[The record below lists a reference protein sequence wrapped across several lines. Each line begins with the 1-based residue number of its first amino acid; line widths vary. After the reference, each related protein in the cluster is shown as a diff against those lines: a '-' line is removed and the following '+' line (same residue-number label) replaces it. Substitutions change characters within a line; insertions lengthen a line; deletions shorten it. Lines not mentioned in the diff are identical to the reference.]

1 MSFGGNIIP
10 KGTLLLIREKKGRSM
25 KMAFSLRGI
34 HVPHRK
40 NTANMP
46 AVKTLAPKTVT
57 LLTAMHIGKPAKPIV
72 KAGDQVFVGTMVA
85 EQDGFISS
93 SVYSS
98 VSGTVKSVA
107 DVTLSNGKTAP
118 AITIESDGEMTP
130 DPNLA
135 VPQVN
140 SKEDFIE
147 AVKKSGIVG
156 LGGAGFPTYVKFA
169 TDKKVDTLVINGAEC
184 EPYITSD
191 SVTMIYNAKEI
202 LLAIETADKYFNFDK
217 IIIGI
222 EKNKGPAIRMMK
234 DHAEKN
240 SKIQV
245 KVLPSIYP
253 QGGEKVLVYH
263 TTGRVISAGQLPA
276 DVGCIVC
283 NSSTMANIGKYLQ
296 TGMPLVEKLV
306 TVDGGAVNIPQNVV
320 APIGT
325 PIGDVFEACGG
336 FKVEPEKVIYGGP
349 MMGVAVPDLTVPVLK
364 QTNALLAFNKRETKT
379 AKTTACIKC
388 GKCTNHCPFG
398 INPAAIAK
406 AYKNND
412 AEMLEKLGADICM
425 LCGCCAF
432 ICPAKRPLVETNSL
446 AKNMLMAERA
456 KKKEGNA

>member
-1 MSFGGNIIP
+1 
-10 KGTLLLIREKKGRSM
+10 
-25 KMAFSLRGI
+25 MAFSLKGI

-40 NTANMP
+40 NTADVSAIRMP
-46 AVKTLAPKTVT
+46 APKTVT
-57 LLTAMHIGKPAKPIV
+57 LLTAMHIGKPAKPVV
-72 KAGDQVFVGTMVA
+72 KAGDQVFVGTLVA

-93 SVYSS
+93 PVYSS

-107 DVTLSNGKTAP
+107 DTILSNGKTAP

-130 DPNLA
+130 DESIA

-169 TDKKVDTLVINGAEC
+169 TDKKIDTLVINGAEC

-191 SVTMIYNAKEI
+191 SVTMVDRADDI

-217 IIIGI
+217 IVIGI
-222 EKNKGPAIRMMK
+222 EKNKASAIAKMK
-234 DHAEKN
+234 ELSAKN

-245 KVLPSIYP
+245 KVLPAIYP

-263 TTGRVISAGQLPA
+263 TVGRTIAVGQLPA

-283 NSSTMANIGKYLQ
+283 NSSTMANIGEYLQ
-296 TGMPLVEKLV
+296 TGMPLVEKVV
-306 TVDGGAVNIPQNVV
+306 TVDGGAVKEPKNVIV
-320 APIGT
+320 AIGT
-325 PIGDVFEACGG
+325 PIGEVFDFCGG
-336 FKVEPEKVIYGGP
+336 FNGEPEKVIYGGP

-364 QTNALLAFNKRETKT
+364 QTNALVAFNKKETNT

-406 AYKNND
+406 AYNNKD

>member
-1 MSFGGNIIP
+1 
-10 KGTLLLIREKKGRSM
+10 
-25 KMAFSLRGI
+25 MAFSLKGI

-40 NTANMP
+40 NTADMSAVRMP
-46 AVKTLAPKTVT
+46 APKTVT
-57 LLTAMHIGKPAKPIV
+57 LLTAMHIGKPAKPVV
-72 KAGDQVFVGTMVA
+72 KAGDQVFVGTLVA

-93 SVYSS
+93 PVYSS

-107 DVTLSNGKTAP
+107 DTTLSNGKTAP

-130 DPNLA
+130 DESIA

-169 TDKKVDTLVINGAEC
+169 TDKKIDTLVINGAEC

-191 SVTMIYNAKEI
+191 SVTMVDRADDI

-217 IIIGI
+217 IVIGI
-222 EKNKGPAIRMMK
+222 EKNKASAIAKMK
-234 DHAEKN
+234 ELSAKN

-245 KVLPSIYP
+245 KVLPAIYP

-263 TTGRVISAGQLPA
+263 TVGRTIAVGQLPA

-283 NSSTMANIGKYLQ
+283 NSSTMANIGRYLQ
-296 TGMPLVEKLV
+296 TGMPLVEKTV
-306 TVDGGAVNIPQNVV
+306 TVDGGAVKEPKNVIV
-320 APIGT
+320 AIGT
-325 PIGDVFEACGG
+325 PIGEVFDFCGG
-336 FKVEPEKVIYGGP
+336 FNGEPEKVIYGGP

-364 QTNALLAFNKRETKT
+364 QTNALVAFNKKETKT

-406 AYKNND
+406 AYKD
-412 AEMLEKLGADICM
+412 KDTEMLEKLGADICM

-456 KKKEGNA
+456 KKKEGNV

>member
-1 MSFGGNIIP
+1 
-10 KGTLLLIREKKGRSM
+10 
-25 KMAFSLRGI
+25 MAFSLKGI

-40 NTANMP
+40 NTADMSAVRMP
-46 AVKTLAPKTVT
+46 APNAVT
-57 LLTAMHIGKPAKPIV
+57 LLTAMHIGKPAKPVV
-72 KAGDQVFVGTMVA
+72 KAGDQVFVGTLVA
-85 EQDGFISS
+85 EQDGMISS
-93 SVYSS
+93 PIYST

-107 DVTLSNGKTAP
+107 DTMLSNGKTAP

-130 DPNLA
+130 DASLA

-169 TDKKVDTLVINGAEC
+169 TDKKIDTLVINGAEC

-191 SVTMIYNAKEI
+191 SITMVDNADDI
-202 LLAIETADKYFNFDK
+202 LLAIETADKYFGFDK
-217 IIIGI
+217 IVIGI
-222 EKNKGPAIRMMK
+222 EKNKPAAIKAMNELAK
-234 DHAEKN
+234 KN

-263 TTGRVISAGQLPA
+263 TVGRVISVGQLPA

-296 TGMPLVEKLV
+296 TGMPLVEKTV
-306 TVDGGAVNIPQNVV
+306 TVVGGAVKEPKNVIV
-320 APIGT
+320 AIGT
-325 PIGDVFEACGG
+325 PIGEVFDFCGG
-336 FKVEPEKVIYGGP
+336 FNSDPEKVIYGGP

-364 QTNALLAFNKRETKT
+364 QTNALIAFNKKETKT
-379 AKTTACIKC
+379 AKTTACIRC

-406 AYKNND
+406 AYKDKD

>member
-1 MSFGGNIIP
+1 
-10 KGTLLLIREKKGRSM
+10 
-25 KMAFSLRGI
+25 MAFSLKGI

-40 NTANMP
+40 NTADMSAIRMP
-46 AVKTLAPKTVT
+46 APKTVT
-57 LLTAMHIGKPAKPIV
+57 LLTAMHIGKPAKPVV
-72 KAGDQVFVGTMVA
+72 KAGDQVFVGTLVA

-107 DVTLSNGKTAP
+107 DALLSNGKTAP

-130 DPNLA
+130 DESIA
-135 VPQVN
+135 VPQIN

-156 LGGAGFPTYVKFA
+156 LGGAGFPVYVKFA

-191 SVTMIYNAKEI
+191 SVTMVDNADDI

-217 IIIGI
+217 IVIGI
-222 EKNKGPAIRMMK
+222 EKNKASSIAKMK
-234 DHAEKN
+234 ELSAKN

-245 KVLPSIYP
+245 KVLPAIYP

-263 TTGRVISAGQLPA
+263 TTGRTIKVGELPA
-276 DVGCIVC
+276 DSGCIVC

-296 TGMPLVEKLV
+296 TGMPLVEKVV
-306 TVDGGAVNIPQNVV
+306 TVDGGAVKEPKNVIV
-320 APIGT
+320 AIGT
-325 PIGDVFEACGG
+325 LIGEVFDFCGG
-336 FKVEPEKVIYGGP
+336 FKADPEKVIYGGP

-364 QTNALLAFNKRETKT
+364 QTNALLAFNKKEIKT

-388 GKCTNHCPFG
+388 GKCTNSCPFG

-406 AYKNND
+406 AYNNKD

>member
-1 MSFGGNIIP
+1 
-10 KGTLLLIREKKGRSM
+10 
-25 KMAFSLRGI
+25 MAFSLKGI

-40 NTANMP
+40 NTADMSPVRMP
-46 AVKTLAPKTVT
+46 APKMVT
-57 LLTAMHIGKPAKPIV
+57 LLTTMHIGKPAKPVV
-72 KAGDQVFVGTMVA
+72 KVGDTVSVGTLVA

-107 DVTLSNGKTAP
+107 DTLLSNGKMAP

-130 DPNLA
+130 DASIA

-169 TDKKVDTLVINGAEC
+169 TDKKIDTLVINGAEC

-191 SVTMIYNAKEI
+191 SITMLESADDI
-202 LLAIETADKYFNFDK
+202 LLAIETADKYFSFDK
-217 IIIGI
+217 VIIGI
-222 EKNKGPAIRMMK
+222 EKNKPSAIAKMN
-234 DHAEKN
+234 ELSQKN

-263 TTGRVISAGQLPA
+263 TTGRTIAVGQLPA
-276 DVGCIVC
+276 DAGCIVC

-296 TGMPLVEKLV
+296 TGMPLVEKV
-306 TVDGGAVNIPQNVV
+306 ITVDGGAVKEPKNVIV
-320 APIGT
+320 AIGT
-325 PIGDVFEACGG
+325 PIGEVFDFCGG
-336 FKVEPEKVIYGGP
+336 FNSEPEKVIYGGP

-364 QTNALLAFNKRETKT
+364 QTNALVAFNKKETKT

-406 AYKNND
+406 AYNNKD

-446 AKNMLMAERA
+446 AKSMLMAERA

>member
-1 MSFGGNIIP
+1 
-10 KGTLLLIREKKGRSM
+10 
-25 KMAFSLRGI
+25 MAFSLKGI

-40 NTANMP
+40 NTGDMSAIRMP
-46 AVKTLAPKTVT
+46 APKTVT
-57 LLTAMHIGKPAKPIV
+57 LLTAMHIGKPAKPVV

-93 SVYSS
+93 PVYSS
-98 VSGTVKSVA
+98 VSGTVKSIA
-107 DVTLSNGKTAP
+107 DTLLSNGKTAP

-130 DPNLA
+130 DESIT

-147 AVKKSGIVG
+147 AVKKSGIIG

-169 TDKKVDTLVINGAEC
+169 TDKKIDTLVINGAEC

-191 SVTMIYNAKEI
+191 SVTMVDRADDI

-222 EKNKGPAIRMMK
+222 EKNKASAIAKMK
-234 DHAEKN
+234 ELSAKN

-245 KVLPSIYP
+245 KALPAIYP

-263 TTGRVISAGQLPA
+263 TVGRTISVGQLPA

-296 TGMPLVEKLV
+296 TGMPLVEKTV
-306 TVDGGAVNIPQNVV
+306 TVDGGAVKEPKNVIV
-320 APIGT
+320 AIGT
-325 PIGDVFEACGG
+325 PIGEVFDFCGG
-336 FKVEPEKVIYGGP
+336 FNEEPEKVIYGGP
-349 MMGVAVPDLTVPVLK
+349 MMGVAVPDLAVPVLK
-364 QTNALLAFNKRETKT
+364 QTNALIAFNKKETKT

-406 AYKNND
+406 AYKD
-412 AEMLEKLGADICM
+412 KDVEKLEKLGADICM

-432 ICPAKRPLVETNSL
+432 ICPAKRPLVETNTL

>member
-1 MSFGGNIIP
+1 
-10 KGTLLLIREKKGRSM
+10 
-25 KMAFSLRGI
+25 MAFSLKGI

-40 NTANMP
+40 NTADMS
-46 AVKTLAPKTVT
+46 AVKMPVPKTVT
-57 LLTAMHIGKPAKPIV
+57 LLTAMHIGKPAKPVV
-72 KAGDQVFVGTMVA
+72 KVGDQVFVGTLVA

-93 SVYSS
+93 PVYSS

-107 DVTLSNGKTAP
+107 DTLLSNGKTAP
-118 AITIESDGEMTP
+118 AITIESDGEMIA
-130 DPNLA
+130 DESIA

-169 TDKKVDTLVINGAEC
+169 TDKKIDTLVINGAEC

-191 SVTMIYNAKEI
+191 SVTMVDKADDI

-217 IIIGI
+217 IVIGI
-222 EKNKGPAIRMMK
+222 EKNKASAIAKMK
-234 DHAEKN
+234 ELSAKN
-240 SKIQV
+240 NKIEV
-245 KVLPSIYP
+245 KVLPAIYP

-263 TTGRVISAGQLPA
+263 TIGRTIAVGQLPA

-296 TGMPLVEKLV
+296 TGMPLVEKVV
-306 TVDGGAVNIPQNVV
+306 TVDGGAVKEPKNVIV
-320 APIGT
+320 AIGT
-325 PIGDVFEACGG
+325 PIGEVFDFCGG
-336 FKVEPEKVIYGGP
+336 FTCEPEKVIYGGP
-349 MMGVAVPDLTVPVLK
+349 MMGIAVPDLTVPVLK
-364 QTNALLAFNKRETKT
+364 QTNALVAFNKKETKT

-432 ICPAKRPLVETNSL
+432 ICPAKRPLVETNTL
-446 AKNMLMAERA
+446 AKNMLAAERA
-456 KKKEGNA
+456 KKKEANA

>member
-1 MSFGGNIIP
+1 
-10 KGTLLLIREKKGRSM
+10 
-25 KMAFSLRGI
+25 MAFSLKGI

-40 NTANMP
+40 NTADMSAIRMP
-46 AVKTLAPKTVT
+46 APKAVT
-57 LLTAMHIGKPAKPIV
+57 LLTAMHIGKPAKPVV
-72 KAGDQVFVGTMVA
+72 KAGDQVFVGTLVA

-93 SVYSS
+93 PVYSS

-107 DVTLSNGKTAP
+107 DTILSNGKTAP

-130 DPNLA
+130 DESIA
-135 VPQVN
+135 
-140 SKEDFIE
+140 DFIE

-169 TDKKVDTLVINGAEC
+169 TDKKIDTLVINGAEC

-191 SVTMIYNAKEI
+191 SVTMVDRADDI
-202 LLAIETADKYFNFDK
+202 LLAIQTADKYFNFDK
-217 IIIGI
+217 IVIGI
-222 EKNKGPAIRMMK
+222 EKNKASAIAKMK
-234 DHAEKN
+234 ELSAKN

-245 KVLPSIYP
+245 KVLPAIYP

-263 TTGRVISAGQLPA
+263 TVGRTIAVGQLPA

-296 TGMPLVEKLV
+296 TGMPLVEKTI
-306 TVDGGAVNIPQNVV
+306 TVDGGAVKEPKNVIV
-320 APIGT
+320 AIGT
-325 PIGDVFEACGG
+325 PIGEVFDFCGG
-336 FKVEPEKVIYGGP
+336 FNSDTEKVIYGGP

-364 QTNALLAFNKRETKT
+364 QTNALVAFNKKETKT

-406 AYKNND
+406 AYNDKD

-446 AKNMLMAERA
+446 AKNMLMTERA

>member
-1 MSFGGNIIP
+1 
-10 KGTLLLIREKKGRSM
+10 
-25 KMAFSLRGI
+25 MAFSLKGI

-40 NTANMP
+40 NTADMSAIRMP
-46 AVKTLAPKTVT
+46 APKTVT
-57 LLTAMHIGKPAKPIV
+57 LLTAMHIGKPAKPVV

-93 SVYSS
+93 PVYSS

-107 DVTLSNGKTAP
+107 DTLLSNGKTAP

-130 DPNLA
+130 DESIA

-169 TDKKVDTLVINGAEC
+169 TDKKIDALVINGAEC

-191 SVTMIYNAKEI
+191 SVTMVDRADDI

-222 EKNKGPAIRMMK
+222 EKNKASAIAKMK
-234 DHAEKN
+234 ELSDKN
-240 SKIQV
+240 SKIHV

-263 TTGRVISAGQLPA
+263 TVGRTIAAGQLPT

-283 NSSTMANIGKYLQ
+283 NSTTMANIGKYLQ
-296 TGMPLVEKLV
+296 TGMPLVEKTV
-306 TVDGGAVNIPQNVV
+306 TVDGGAVKEPKNVIV
-320 APIGT
+320 AIGT
-325 PIGDVFEACGG
+325 PIGEVFDFCGG
-336 FKVEPEKVIYGGP
+336 FNSDPEKVIYGGP

-364 QTNALLAFNKRETKT
+364 QTNALVAFNKKETKT

-406 AYKNND
+406 AYKDKD
-412 AEMLEKLGADICM
+412 AEKLDKLGVDVCM
-425 LCGCCAF
+425 LCGCCAY
-432 ICPAKRPLVETNSL
+432 ICPAKRPLVETNTL

>member
-1 MSFGGNIIP
+1 
-10 KGTLLLIREKKGRSM
+10 
-25 KMAFSLRGI
+25 MAFSLKGI

-40 NTANMP
+40 NTADMSAIRMP
-46 AVKTLAPKTVT
+46 APKAVT
-57 LLTAMHIGKPAKPIV
+57 LLTAMHIGKPAKPVV
-72 KAGDQVFVGTMVA
+72 KAGDQVFVGTLVA
-85 EQDGFISS
+85 EQDGMISS
-93 SVYSS
+93 PIYST

-107 DVTLSNGKTAP
+107 DAMLSNGKTAP

-130 DPNLA
+130 DANLA

-169 TDKKVDTLVINGAEC
+169 TDKKIDTLVINGAEC

-191 SVTMIYNAKEI
+191 SITMVDNADDI

-217 IIIGI
+217 IVIGI
-222 EKNKGPAIRMMK
+222 EKNKPAAIKAMNELAK
-234 DHAEKN
+234 KN

-263 TTGRVISAGQLPA
+263 TVGRVIAVGQLPA

-296 TGMPLVEKLV
+296 TGMPLVEKVV
-306 TVDGGAVNIPQNVV
+306 TVDGGAVKEPKNVIV
-320 APIGT
+320 AIGT
-325 PIGDVFEACGG
+325 PIGEVFDFCGG
-336 FKVEPEKVIYGGP
+336 FKEDPEKVIYGGP

-364 QTNALLAFNKRETKT
+364 QTNALVAFNKKETKT

-406 AYKNND
+406 AYKDKD

-446 AKNMLMAERA
+446 AKQMLMAERA

>member
-1 MSFGGNIIP
+1 
-10 KGTLLLIREKKGRSM
+10 
-25 KMAFSLRGI
+25 MAFSLKGI

-40 NTANMP
+40 NTADMSAVRMP
-46 AVKTLAPKTVT
+46 APKTVT
-57 LLTAMHIGKPAKPIV
+57 LLTAMHIGKPAKPVV
-72 KAGDQVFVGTMVA
+72 KAGDQVFVGTLVA

-107 DVTLSNGKTAP
+107 DALLSNGKTAP

-130 DPNLA
+130 DESIA

-169 TDKKVDTLVINGAEC
+169 TDKKIDTLVINGAEC

-191 SVTMIYNAKEI
+191 SVTMVDRADDI

-217 IIIGI
+217 IVIGI
-222 EKNKGPAIRMMK
+222 EKNKASAIAKMK
-234 DHAEKN
+234 ELSAKN

-245 KVLPSIYP
+245 KVLPAIYP

-263 TTGRVISAGQLPA
+263 TVGRTIAVGQLPA

-283 NSSTMANIGKYLQ
+283 NSSTMANIGRYLQ
-296 TGMPLVEKLV
+296 TGMPLVEKTV
-306 TVDGGAVNIPQNVV
+306 TVDGGAVKEPKNVIV
-320 APIGT
+320 AIGT
-325 PIGDVFEACGG
+325 PIGEVFDFCGG
-336 FKVEPEKVIYGGP
+336 FNGEPEKVIYGGP

-364 QTNALLAFNKRETKT
+364 QTNALIAFNKKETKT

-406 AYKNND
+406 AYKD
-412 AEMLEKLGADICM
+412 KDTEMLEKLGADICM

-456 KKKEGNA
+456 KKKEGNV

>member
-1 MSFGGNIIP
+1 
-10 KGTLLLIREKKGRSM
+10 
-25 KMAFSLRGI
+25 MAFSLKGI

-40 NTANMP
+40 NTADMSAIRMP
-46 AVKTLAPKTVT
+46 APKTVT
-57 LLTAMHIGKPAKPIV
+57 LLTAMHIGKPAKPVV
-72 KAGDQVFVGTMVA
+72 KAGDQVFVGTLVA

-93 SVYSS
+93 PVYSS

-107 DVTLSNGKTAP
+107 DALLSNGKTAP
-118 AITIESDGEMTP
+118 AITIESDGDMTP
-130 DPNLA
+130 DESIA
-135 VPQVN
+135 VPQIN

-156 LGGAGFPTYVKFA
+156 LGGAGFPVYVKFA

-191 SVTMIYNAKEI
+191 SVTMVDRADDI
-202 LLAIETADKYFNFDK
+202 LLAIQTADKYYNFDK
-217 IIIGI
+217 IVIGI
-222 EKNKGPAIRMMK
+222 EKNKASAIAKMK
-234 DHAEKN
+234 ELSAKN

-245 KVLPSIYP
+245 KVLPAIYP

-263 TTGRVISAGQLPA
+263 TVGRTISVGQLPA

-296 TGMPLVEKLV
+296 TGMPLVEKTV
-306 TVDGGAVNIPQNVV
+306 TVDGGAVKEPKNVIV
-320 APIGT
+320 AIGT
-325 PIGDVFEACGG
+325 PIGEVFDFCGG
-336 FKVEPEKVIYGGP
+336 FNGEPEKVIYGGP
-349 MMGVAVPDLTVPVLK
+349 MMGVAVPDLAVPVLK
-364 QTNALLAFNKRETKT
+364 QTNALIAFNKKETKT

-406 AYKNND
+406 AYKD
-412 AEMLEKLGADICM
+412 KDVEKLEKLGADICM

>member
-1 MSFGGNIIP
+1 
-10 KGTLLLIREKKGRSM
+10 
-25 KMAFSLRGI
+25 MAFSLKGI

-40 NTANMP
+40 NTADMSAIRMP
-46 AVKTLAPKTVT
+46 APKTVT
-57 LLTAMHIGKPAKPIV
+57 LLTAMHIGKPAKPVV
-72 KAGDQVFVGTMVA
+72 KAGDQVFVGTLVA

-93 SVYSS
+93 PVYSS

-107 DVTLSNGKTAP
+107 DALLSNGKTAP

-130 DPNLA
+130 DESIA
-135 VPQVN
+135 VPQIN

-156 LGGAGFPTYVKFA
+156 LGGAGFPVYVKFA

-191 SVTMIYNAKEI
+191 SVTMVDRADDI
-202 LLAIETADKYFNFDK
+202 LLAIQTADKYYNFDK
-217 IIIGI
+217 IVIGI
-222 EKNKGPAIRMMK
+222 EKNKASAIAKMK
-234 DHAEKN
+234 ELSAKN

-245 KVLPSIYP
+245 KVLPAIYP

-263 TTGRVISAGQLPA
+263 TVGRTISVGQLPA

-296 TGMPLVEKLV
+296 TGMPLVEKTV
-306 TVDGGAVNIPQNVV
+306 TVDGGAVKEPKNVIV
-320 APIGT
+320 AIGT
-325 PIGDVFEACGG
+325 PIGEVFDFCGG
-336 FKVEPEKVIYGGP
+336 FNGEPEKVIYGGP
-349 MMGVAVPDLTVPVLK
+349 MMGVAVPDLAVPVLK
-364 QTNALLAFNKRETKT
+364 QTNALIAFNKKETKT

-406 AYKNND
+406 AYKD
-412 AEMLEKLGADICM
+412 KDVEKLEKLGADICM

-432 ICPAKRPLVETNSL
+432 ICPAKRPLVETNTL

>member
-1 MSFGGNIIP
+1 
-10 KGTLLLIREKKGRSM
+10 
-25 KMAFSLRGI
+25 MAFSLKGI

-40 NTANMP
+40 NTADMSAVRMP
-46 AVKTLAPKTVT
+46 APNAVT
-57 LLTAMHIGKPAKPIV
+57 LLTAMHIGKPAKPVV
-72 KAGDQVFVGTMVA
+72 KAGDQVFVGTLVA
-85 EQDGFISS
+85 EQDGMISS
-93 SVYSS
+93 PIYST

-107 DVTLSNGKTAP
+107 DTMLSNGKTAP

-130 DPNLA
+130 DASLA

-169 TDKKVDTLVINGAEC
+169 TDKKIDTLVINGAEC

-191 SVTMIYNAKEI
+191 SITMVDNADDI
-202 LLAIETADKYFNFDK
+202 LLAIETADKYFDFDK
-217 IIIGI
+217 IVIGI
-222 EKNKGPAIRMMK
+222 EKNKPAAIKAMSELAK
-234 DHAEKN
+234 KN
-240 SKIQV
+240 NKIQV

-263 TTGRVISAGQLPA
+263 TVGRVIAVGQLPA

-296 TGMPLVEKLV
+296 TGMPLVEKVV
-306 TVDGGAVNIPQNVV
+306 TVDGGAVKEPKNVIV
-320 APIGT
+320 AIGT
-325 PIGDVFEACGG
+325 PIGEVFDFCGG
-336 FKVEPEKVIYGGP
+336 FNADPEKVIYGGP

-364 QTNALLAFNKRETKT
+364 QTNALVAFNKKETKT

-406 AYKNND
+406 AYKNKD

-432 ICPAKRPLVETNSL
+432 ICPAKRPLVETNTL
-446 AKNMLMAERA
+446 AKQMLMAERA

>member
-1 MSFGGNIIP
+1 
-10 KGTLLLIREKKGRSM
+10 
-25 KMAFSLRGI
+25 MAFSLKGV

-40 NTANMP
+40 NTADMSAIRMP
-46 AVKTLAPKTVT
+46 APKTVT
-57 LLTAMHIGKPAKPIV
+57 LLTAMHIGKPAKPVV
-72 KAGDQVFVGTMVA
+72 KAGDQVFVGTLVA

-107 DVTLSNGKTAP
+107 DALLSNGKTAP

-130 DPNLA
+130 DESIA

-156 LGGAGFPTYVKFA
+156 LGGAGFPVYVKFA

-191 SVTMIYNAKEI
+191 SVTMVDRADDI

-217 IIIGI
+217 IVIGI
-222 EKNKGPAIRMMK
+222 EKNKASAIAKMK
-234 DHAEKN
+234 ELSAKN

-245 KVLPSIYP
+245 KVLPAIYP

-263 TTGRVISAGQLPA
+263 TVGRTIAVGQLPA

-296 TGMPLVEKLV
+296 TGMPLVEKVV
-306 TVDGGAVNIPQNVV
+306 TVDGGAVKEPKNVIV
-320 APIGT
+320 AIGT
-325 PIGDVFEACGG
+325 PIGEVFDFCGG
-336 FKVEPEKVIYGGP
+336 FNGEPEKVIYGGP

-364 QTNALLAFNKRETKT
+364 QTNALVAFNKKETKT

-406 AYKNND
+406 AYKD
-412 AEMLEKLGADICM
+412 KDVEKLEKLGADICM

-432 ICPAKRPLVETNSL
+432 ICPAKRPLVETNTL

>member
-1 MSFGGNIIP
+1 
-10 KGTLLLIREKKGRSM
+10 
-25 KMAFSLRGI
+25 MAFSLKGI

-40 NTANMP
+40 NTADMSAIRMP
-46 AVKTLAPKTVT
+46 APKTVT
-57 LLTAMHIGKPAKPIV
+57 LLTAMHIGKPAKPVV
-72 KAGDQVFVGTMVA
+72 KAGDQVFVGTLVA

-107 DVTLSNGKTAP
+107 DTLLSNGKTAP
-118 AITIESDGEMTP
+118 AIIIESDGEMTP
-130 DPNLA
+130 DESIA

-156 LGGAGFPTYVKFA
+156 LGGAGFPVYVKFA

-191 SVTMIYNAKEI
+191 SVTMVDRADDI

-217 IIIGI
+217 IVIGI
-222 EKNKGPAIRMMK
+222 EKNKASAIAKMK
-234 DHAEKN
+234 ELSAKN

-245 KVLPSIYP
+245 KVLPAIYP

-263 TTGRVISAGQLPA
+263 TVGRTIAVGQLPA

-296 TGMPLVEKLV
+296 TGVPLVEKVV
-306 TVDGGAVNIPQNVV
+306 TVDGGAVKEPKNVIV
-320 APIGT
+320 AIAT
-325 PIGDVFEACGG
+325 PIGEVFDFCGG
-336 FKVEPEKVIYGGP
+336 FNSDPEKVIYGGP
-349 MMGVAVPDLTVPVLK
+349 MMGVAVPDLAVPVLK
-364 QTNALLAFNKRETKT
+364 QTNALVAFNKKETKT

-406 AYKNND
+406 AYKDKD

-446 AKNMLMAERA
+446 AKNMLAAERA

>member
-1 MSFGGNIIP
+1 
-10 KGTLLLIREKKGRSM
+10 
-25 KMAFSLRGI
+25 MAFSLKGI

-40 NTANMP
+40 NTADMSAIRMP
-46 AVKTLAPKTVT
+46 APKTVT
-57 LLTAMHIGKPAKPIV
+57 LLTAMHIGKPAKPVV
-72 KAGDQVFVGTMVA
+72 KAGDQVFVGTLVA

-93 SVYSS
+93 PVYSS

-107 DVTLSNGKTAP
+107 DALLSNGKTAP

-130 DPNLA
+130 DESIA
-135 VPQVN
+135 VPQIN

-156 LGGAGFPTYVKFA
+156 LGGAGFPVYVKFA

-191 SVTMIYNAKEI
+191 SVTMVDRADDI
-202 LLAIETADKYFNFDK
+202 LLAIQTADKYFNFDK
-217 IIIGI
+217 IVIGI
-222 EKNKGPAIRMMK
+222 EKNKASAIAKMK
-234 DHAEKN
+234 ELSAKN

-245 KVLPSIYP
+245 KVLPAIYP

-263 TTGRVISAGQLPA
+263 TVGRTISVGQLPA

-296 TGMPLVEKLV
+296 TGMPLVEKTV
-306 TVDGGAVNIPQNVV
+306 TVDGGAVKEPKNVIV
-320 APIGT
+320 AIGT
-325 PIGDVFEACGG
+325 PIGEVFDFCGG
-336 FKVEPEKVIYGGP
+336 FNGEPEKVIYGGP
-349 MMGVAVPDLTVPVLK
+349 MMGVAVPDLAVPVLK
-364 QTNALLAFNKRETKT
+364 QTNALIAFNKKETKT

-406 AYKNND
+406 AYKD
-412 AEMLEKLGADICM
+412 KDVEKLEKLGADICM

-432 ICPAKRPLVETNSL
+432 ICPAKRPLVETNTL

>member
-1 MSFGGNIIP
+1 
-10 KGTLLLIREKKGRSM
+10 
-25 KMAFSLRGI
+25 MAFSLKGI

-40 NTANMP
+40 NTADMSAIRMP
-46 AVKTLAPKTVT
+46 APKTVT
-57 LLTAMHIGKPAKPIV
+57 LLTAMHIGKPAKPVV
-72 KAGDQVFVGTMVA
+72 KAGDQVFVGTLVA

-107 DVTLSNGKTAP
+107 DTLLSNGKTAP
-118 AITIESDGEMTP
+118 AIIIESDGEMTP
-130 DPNLA
+130 DESIA

-156 LGGAGFPTYVKFA
+156 LGGAGFPTYVIFA
-169 TDKKVDTLVINGAEC
+169 PDKKIDTLVINGAEC

-191 SVTMIYNAKEI
+191 SVTMVDRADDI

-217 IIIGI
+217 IVIGI
-222 EKNKGPAIRMMK
+222 EKNKASAIAKMK
-234 DHAEKN
+234 ELSAKN

-245 KVLPSIYP
+245 KVLPAIYP

-263 TTGRVISAGQLPA
+263 TVGRTISVGQLPA

-296 TGMPLVEKLV
+296 TGMPLVEKTI
-306 TVDGGAVNIPQNVV
+306 TVDGGAVKEPKNVIV
-320 APIGT
+320 AVGT
-325 PIGDVFEACGG
+325 PIGEVFDFCGG
-336 FKVEPEKVIYGGP
+336 FNSDPEKVIYGGP

-364 QTNALLAFNKRETKT
+364 QTNALIAFNKKETKT

-406 AYKNND
+406 AYKDKD
-412 AEMLEKLGADICM
+412 AEKLEKLGADICM

-456 KKKEGNA
+456 KKKEGNV

>member
-1 MSFGGNIIP
+1 
-10 KGTLLLIREKKGRSM
+10 
-25 KMAFSLRGI
+25 MAFSLKGI

-40 NTANMP
+40 NTADMSAIRMP
-46 AVKTLAPKTVT
+46 APKTVT
-57 LLTAMHIGKPAKPIV
+57 LLTAMHIGKPAKPVV
-72 KAGDQVFVGTMVA
+72 KAGDQVFVGTLVA

-107 DVTLSNGKTAP
+107 DTILSNGKTAP

-130 DPNLA
+130 DESIA

-156 LGGAGFPTYVKFA
+156 LGGAGFPVYVKFA

-191 SVTMIYNAKEI
+191 SVTMVDRADDI

-217 IIIGI
+217 IVIGI
-222 EKNKGPAIRMMK
+222 EKNKASAIAKMK
-234 DHAEKN
+234 ELSAKN

-245 KVLPSIYP
+245 KVLPAIYP

-263 TTGRVISAGQLPA
+263 TVGRTIAVGQLPA

-296 TGMPLVEKLV
+296 TGMPLVEKVV
-306 TVDGGAVNIPQNVV
+306 TVDGGAVKEPKNVIV
-320 APIGT
+320 AIGT
-325 PIGDVFEACGG
+325 PIGEVFDFCGG
-336 FKVEPEKVIYGGP
+336 FNGEPEKVIYGGP

-364 QTNALLAFNKRETKT
+364 QTNALVAFNKKETKT

-406 AYKNND
+406 AYKD
-412 AEMLEKLGADICM
+412 KDTEMLEKLGADICM

-456 KKKEGNA
+456 KKKEGNV

>member
-1 MSFGGNIIP
+1 
-10 KGTLLLIREKKGRSM
+10 
-25 KMAFSLRGI
+25 MAFSLKGI

-40 NTANMP
+40 NTADMSAIRMP
-46 AVKTLAPKTVT
+46 APKTVT
-57 LLTAMHIGKPAKPIV
+57 LLTAMHIGKPAKPVV
-72 KAGDQVFVGTMVA
+72 KAGDQVFVGTLVA

-93 SVYSS
+93 PVYSS

-107 DVTLSNGKTAP
+107 DTLLSNGKTAP

-130 DPNLA
+130 DESIA

-169 TDKKVDTLVINGAEC
+169 TDKKIDTLVINGAEC

-191 SVTMIYNAKEI
+191 SVTMVDRADDI
-202 LLAIETADKYFNFDK
+202 LLAIQTADKYFNFDK

-222 EKNKGPAIRMMK
+222 EKNKSSAIAKMK
-234 DHAEKN
+234 EISDKN

-263 TTGRVISAGQLPA
+263 TVGRTIAAGQLPT

-283 NSSTMANIGKYLQ
+283 NSTTMANIGKYLQ
-296 TGMPLVEKLV
+296 TGMPLVEKTV
-306 TVDGGAVNIPQNVV
+306 TVDGGAVKEPKNVIV
-320 APIGT
+320 AIGT
-325 PIGDVFEACGG
+325 PIGEVFDFCGG
-336 FKVEPEKVIYGGP
+336 FNSDPEKVIYGGP

-364 QTNALLAFNKRETKT
+364 QTNALIAFNKKEIKT

-388 GKCTNHCPFG
+388 GKCTNSCPLG

-406 AYKNND
+406 AYNDKD
-412 AEMLEKLGADICM
+412 AEKLEKLGADICM
-425 LCGCCAF
+425 LCGCCAY
-432 ICPAKRPLVETNSL
+432 ICPAKRPLVATNRL
-446 AKNMLMAERA
+446 AKDLLATERA

>member
-1 MSFGGNIIP
+1 
-10 KGTLLLIREKKGRSM
+10 
-25 KMAFSLRGI
+25 MAFSLKGI

-40 NTANMP
+40 NTANMS
-46 AVKTLAPKTVT
+46 AVRMPAPKVVT
-57 LLTAMHIGKPAKPIV
+57 LLTSMHIGKPAKPVV
-72 KAGDQVFVGTMVA
+72 KVGDKVAVGTLVA

-93 SVYSS
+93 PVYSS
-98 VSGTVKSVA
+98 VSGTVKSIA
-107 DVTLSNGKTAP
+107 ETLLSDGKTVP

-130 DPNLA
+130 DANLT

-169 TDKKVDTLVINGAEC
+169 TDKKIDTFVINGAEC

-191 SVTMIYNAKEI
+191 SITMIENSDDI

-217 IIIGI
+217 IIIAI
-222 EKNKGPAIRMMK
+222 EKNKPSAIAKMN
-234 DHAEKN
+234 ELSQKN
-240 SKIQV
+240 NKIQV
-245 KVLPSIYP
+245 KVLSSVYP

-263 TTGRVISAGQLPA
+263 TVGRVINVGQLPA

-296 TGMPLVEKLV
+296 TGMPLVEKVV
-306 TVDGGAVNIPQNVV
+306 TVDGGAVKEPKNVIV
-320 APIGT
+320 AIGT
-325 PIGDVFEACGG
+325 PIGEVFDFCGG
-336 FKVEPEKVIYGGP
+336 FNGEPEKVIYGGP
-349 MMGVAVPDLTVPVLK
+349 MMGIAVPDLTVPVLK
-364 QTNALLAFNKRETKT
+364 QTNALVAFNKKETKT

-388 GKCTNHCPFG
+388 GKCANSCPFG

-406 AYKNND
+406 AYNNKD
-412 AEMLEKLGADICM
+412 AEMIEKLGADICM
-425 LCGCCAF
+425 LCGCCAYV
-432 ICPAKRPLVETNSL
+432 CPAKRPLVDTNRLSKSL
-446 AKNMLMAERA
+446 LAEERA